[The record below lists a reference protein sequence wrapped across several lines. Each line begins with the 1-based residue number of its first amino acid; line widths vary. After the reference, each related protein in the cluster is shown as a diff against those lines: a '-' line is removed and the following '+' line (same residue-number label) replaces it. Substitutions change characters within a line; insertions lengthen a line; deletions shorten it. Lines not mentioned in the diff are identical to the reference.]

1 MTTNPIS
8 VSPDLTHGI
17 IDHEANAH
25 LANNIVYKY
34 TAIASGAGLIPVP
47 FLDLLALGGIQL
59 AMLNA
64 LGKLY
69 NYKFEE
75 HRAKSIIGV
84 LTTSLPA
91 NALIKTTSTLFK
103 IVPFI
108 GPILGGIS
116 GYIYSA
122 ASTYAL
128 GKVFN
133 AHFASGMSLLSL
145 DVDKMKHE
153 FQAFHSDYIK
163 ANSKPVN
170 VTESVAK

>member
-1 MTTNPIS
+1 MTKQANTEAP
-8 VSPDLTHGI
+8 VLTHGI
-17 IDHEANAH
+17 TDHEANEH
-25 LANNIVYKY
+25 SVNNIIYKY
-34 TAIASGAGLIPVP
+34 TAISSGAGLIPVP
-47 FLDLLALGGIQL
+47 FLDLLALGGVQL

-75 HRAKSIIGV
+75 HRVKSIIGV
-84 LTTSLPA
+84 LATSLPA
-91 NALIKTTSTLFK
+91 NALITTTSTLFK
-103 IVPFI
+103 VIPFV
-108 GPILGGIS
+108 GPILGGIT

-122 ASTYAL
+122 ATTYAL

-145 DVDKMKHE
+145 DVEKMKQE

-163 ANSKPVN
+163 SNSPAASGTASASK
-170 VTESVAK
+170 